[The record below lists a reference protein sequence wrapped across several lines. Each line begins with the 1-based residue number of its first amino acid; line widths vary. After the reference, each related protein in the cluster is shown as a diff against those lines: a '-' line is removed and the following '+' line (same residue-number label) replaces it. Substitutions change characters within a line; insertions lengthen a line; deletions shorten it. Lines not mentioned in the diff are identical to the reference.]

1 MSESALSPEASES
14 VKYVGKDLEAM
25 SFAEN
30 YHRWILEIFGPHLGS
45 RLVEVGAGTGAFS
58 ELILERRPESLSLV
72 EPSGMYR
79 VLAERLAGV
88 RTPTEVRTYNS
99 IFSRVADEIA
109 AAQRPDS
116 VIYVNVL
123 EHVPDDEAE
132 LEAVRRTLC
141 DGGRVFIFVPALRWL
156 YGSFDEQVGHFR
168 RYTRGELE
176 GKCRRAGFRVLDSG
190 YLDLPGVLPWWLKYC
205 VVRSSAMEPGVVR
218 LYDRYFIPFIK
229 AAESLVRP
237 PFGKNLFV
245 IAEKV

>member
-1 MSESALSPEASES
+1 MTGATAGES
-14 VKYVGKDLEAM
+14 VEYAGKDLEAM

-30 YHRWILEIFGPHLGS
+30 YHRWILEIFKPHLGT

-58 ELILERRPESLSLV
+58 QLILELRPASLSLV

-79 VLAERLAGV
+79 ALEARVAAARA
-88 RTPTEVRTYNS
+88 PTEVRTYNS
-99 IFSRVADEIA
+99 LFSQVADEIA

-123 EHVPDDEAE
+123 EHVPDDETE
-132 LEAVRRTLC
+132 LADVRRTLC
-141 DGGRVFIFVPALRWL
+141 EGGRVFLFVPALRWL
-156 YGSFDEQVGHFR
+156 YGSFDEQVGHYR
-168 RYTRGELE
+168 RYTRRELE
-176 GKCRRAGFRVLDSG
+176 GKCRRAGFRVLESG

-205 VVRSSAMEPGVVR
+205 VVRSPAMEPGVVR
-218 LYDRYFIPFIK
+218 FYDRYFIPAIR

-245 IAEKV
+245 VAERV